1 MFRHSEFSTGNGGI
15 AEHFFSGVSAP
26 GKDFAA
32 EAEALFKAYHA
43 FLATHGCSLESEILL
58 RFHLSDVTNQMPFL
72 CELIKGRSSFISVVG
87 QPPACGSRIALEAW
101 HWCGSKLKQLHD
113 GALECVTRN
122 YKILWFQTPDPAVA
136 GSAEQTSG
144 EFEALKRML
153 ASHQG
158 TVEANTV
165 RTWLYCRDVDNNY
178 RGLVAARNEFFAANG
193 LSSSTHFI
201 ASTGIEGQM
210 ARPSRLV
217 QMDSVNWMNLRRGQ
231 QIYLSAPAMLSPT
244 ALYGVSFERGTRLVL
259 GDRSHY
265 FISGTASIDAEG
277 QVVHPFNV
285 EKQTERLVENVSA
298 LLESSGG
305 TLGDLKWA
313 TVYLRDPADASRV
326 LHILEKRLVPD
337 LPLVAVR
344 APVCRPAWLVEMEC
358 VAVNA
363 KGDPAFAPFL

>member
-1 MFRHSEFSTGNGGI
+1 MFRHSEFSTGDGGI
-15 AEHFFSGVSAP
+15 TEHFFTGVSAR
-26 GKDFAA
+26 GNDFAE
-32 EAEALFKAYHA
+32 EAEALFKEYHTI
-43 FLATHGCSLESEILL
+43 LASHGCSLESEILL
-58 RFHLSDVTNQMPFL
+58 RFHLSDVTNQTPFL
-72 CELIKGRSSFISVVG
+72 CELINGRSSFISIVG

-136 GSAEQTSG
+136 GSAKQTAD
-144 EFEALKRML
+144 EFEALKRGL
-153 ASHQG
+153 APYRG

-178 RGLVAARNEFFAANG
+178 GGLVAARNEFFAANG
-193 LSSSTHFI
+193 LSTSTHFI

-210 ARPSRLV
+210 AKPSRLV
-217 QMDSVNWMNLRRGQ
+217 QMDSINWINLKDGQ
-231 QIYLSAPAMLSPT
+231 RIYLSAPAMLSPT

-265 FISGTASIDAEG
+265 FISGTASIDAQG

-285 EKQTERLVENVSA
+285 KKQAGRLVENVAA

-305 TLGDLKWA
+305 TLADLKWA
-313 TVYLRDPADASRV
+313 TVYLRDPADASSVLRV
-326 LHILEKRLVPD
+326 LKKRLPPE
-337 LPLVAVR
+337 LPLVVVR